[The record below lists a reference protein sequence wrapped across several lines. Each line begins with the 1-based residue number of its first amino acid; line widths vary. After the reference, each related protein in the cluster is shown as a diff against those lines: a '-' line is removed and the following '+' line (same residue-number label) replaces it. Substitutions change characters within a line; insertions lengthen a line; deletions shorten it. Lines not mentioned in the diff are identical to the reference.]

1 MVEWLCVPFWRKY
14 TRKQNAHSRLLKGI
28 KMSKFNLLAY
38 ILPPEEK
45 VFYNLF
51 EESAQVCNEVATIY
65 KDIVTNSLTEEHAIN
80 AKRLKHKS
88 NDLLKETLHQL
99 NVMLITPIDREDI
112 QHIASLMNKIT
123 KRIVKASLN
132 LKVYRFENFT
142 ENMKKQA
149 ETLFKATE
157 ELKVII
163 HDFKKACPIKVMT
176 ESNLKMKE
184 IESHGDEIHYQAI
197 DELFSGKYDAL
208 SVIKLRDI
216 HKDIENALDSCF
228 SVSDA
233 VVNVVLKQS

>member
-1 MVEWLCVPFWRKY
+1 M
-14 TRKQNAHSRLLKGI
+14 KGI

-45 VFYNLF
+45 VFYTLS
-51 EESAQVCNEVATIY
+51 EESAKVCYDVANLY
-65 KDIVTNSLTEEHAIN
+65 KDIVNNSMSEDYAIS

-99 NVMLITPIDREDI
+99 NVTLITPIDREDI
-112 QHIASLMNKIT
+112 QSIATLLNKIT

-132 LKVYRFENFT
+132 LKVYRLENYT

-149 ETLFKATE
+149 ATLLKATE
-157 ELKVII
+157 ELQVII
-163 HDFKKACPIKVMT
+163 HNFKKSTSIKEMT
-176 ESNLKMKE
+176 ETNLKMKE

-197 DELFSGKYDAL
+197 DELFSGKYEAL
-208 SVIKLRDI
+208 TVIKLRDI